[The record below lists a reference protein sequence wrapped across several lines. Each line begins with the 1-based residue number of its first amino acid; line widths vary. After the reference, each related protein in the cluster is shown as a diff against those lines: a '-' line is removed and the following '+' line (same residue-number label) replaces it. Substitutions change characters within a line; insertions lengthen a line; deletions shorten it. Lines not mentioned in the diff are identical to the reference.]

1 MNYLIIPAYQP
12 DLNLVKLV
20 RLVHAKSDLHIIVV
34 DDGSD
39 ADKKVIFDKLEGL
52 ATVLSH
58 EHNQGKGQALKT
70 AYAYI
75 LERGTY
81 GSIVTADADGQH
93 KIWDIFRVVNQSQEH
108 PGTLI
113 LGARAFSGKVPLRSA
128 FGNKL
133 TRFLFK
139 QQTGVAVSDTQ
150 TGLRAFT
157 TNLLPFMLE
166 VDGQRYEYEM
176 NVLLA
181 ASKSFPIVEV
191 PIETVY
197 INDNEGSHFRPIRDG
212 LMIYKDM
219 FKFALSSL
227 SSFIVDYLVYA
238 FFLFVM
244 MAVPISLRILLA
256 NGIARVTSSIFN
268 YSTNKHLVFKNKDS
282 VAKTG
287 SGYFGL
293 ALGLFIL
300 DTLLIRLFY
309 TAFGNKLT
317 RFLFKQ
323 QTGVAVSDTQTGL
336 RAFTTNLLPFMLEV
350 DGQRYEYE
358 MNVLLAASKSFPIV
372 EVPIETVYINDN
384 EGSHFRPIRDG
395 LMIYKD
401 MFKFALSS
409 LSSFIVDYLV
419 YAFFLFV
426 MMAVPISLRIL
437 LANGIARVTSSIFNY
452 STNKHLV
459 FKNKDSVAKT
469 GSGYFGL
476 ALGLFILDTLLIRLF
491 YTAFGLNLLISKI
504 VVGFLLF
511 LVSWVIQKKVIFK
524 ERTAPHHEIL

>member
-12 DLNLVKLV
+12 DLNLIKLV
-20 RLVHAKSDLHIIVV
+20 RLVHAKSDLEIIVV

-52 ATVLSH
+52 ATVLTH

-75 LERGTY
+75 LERSTY

-113 LGARAFSGKVPLRSA
+113 LGTRAFSGKVPLRSA

-212 LMIYKDM
+212 LLIYKDM

-227 SSFIVDYLVYA
+227 GSFMVDYLVYA
-238 FFLFVM
+238 FFLFIL

-268 YSTNKHLVFKNKDS
+268 YSTNKRLVFKNKDS
-282 VAKTG
+282 VTRTG

-300 DTLLIRLFY
+300 DTLLIRLF
-309 TAFGNKLT
+309 F
-317 RFLFKQ
+317 
-323 QTGVAVSDTQTGL
+323 
-336 RAFTTNLLPFMLEV
+336 
-350 DGQRYEYE
+350 
-358 MNVLLAASKSFPIV
+358 
-372 EVPIETVYINDN
+372 
-384 EGSHFRPIRDG
+384 
-395 LMIYKD
+395 
-401 MFKFALSS
+401 
-409 LSSFIVDYLV
+409 
-419 YAFFLFV
+419 
-426 MMAVPISLRIL
+426 
-437 LANGIARVTSSIFNY
+437 
-452 STNKHLV
+452 
-459 FKNKDSVAKT
+459 
-469 GSGYFGL
+469 
-476 ALGLFILDTLLIRLF
+476 
-491 YTAFGLNLLISKI
+491 TAFGLTHRRSPSLSGLMVYPEKSYLQRKDCYSK
-504 VVGFLLF
+504 
-511 LVSWVIQKKVIFK
+511 
-524 ERTAPHHEIL
+524 

>member
-1 MNYLIIPAYQP
+1 M
-12 DLNLVKLV
+12 
-20 RLVHAKSDLHIIVV
+20 V

-52 ATVLSH
+52 ATVLTH

-81 GSIVTADADGQH
+81 GSIVTADADVQH
-93 KIWDIFRVVNQSQEH
+93 KIWDIFRVVKQSQEH
-108 PGTLI
+108 SGTLI

-166 VDGQRYEYEM
+166 VE
-176 NVLLA
+176 
-181 ASKSFPIVEV
+181 
-191 PIETVY
+191 
-197 INDNEGSHFRPIRDG
+197 
-212 LMIYKDM
+212 
-219 FKFALSSL
+219 
-227 SSFIVDYLVYA
+227 
-238 FFLFVM
+238 
-244 MAVPISLRILLA
+244 
-256 NGIARVTSSIFN
+256 
-268 YSTNKHLVFKNKDS
+268 
-282 VAKTG
+282 
-287 SGYFGL
+287 
-293 ALGLFIL
+293 
-300 DTLLIRLFY
+300 
-309 TAFGNKLT
+309 
-317 RFLFKQ
+317 
-323 QTGVAVSDTQTGL
+323 
-336 RAFTTNLLPFMLEV
+336 
-350 DGQRYEYE
+350 GQRYEYE

>member
-1 MNYLIIPAYQP
+1 M
-12 DLNLVKLV
+12 
-20 RLVHAKSDLHIIVV
+20 
-34 DDGSD
+34 
-39 ADKKVIFDKLEGL
+39 
-52 ATVLSH
+52 
-58 EHNQGKGQALKT
+58 
-70 AYAYI
+70 
-75 LERGTY
+75 
-81 GSIVTADADGQH
+81 
-93 KIWDIFRVVNQSQEH
+93 
-108 PGTLI
+108 
-113 LGARAFSGKVPLRSA
+113 RSA

-166 VDGQRYEYEM
+166 VEGQRYEYEM

-181 ASKSFPIVEV
+181 AS
-191 PIETVY
+191 
-197 INDNEGSHFRPIRDG
+197 N
-212 LMIYKDM
+212 
-219 FKFALSSL
+219 
-227 SSFIVDYLVYA
+227 
-238 FFLFVM
+238 
-244 MAVPISLRILLA
+244 
-256 NGIARVTSSIFN
+256 
-268 YSTNKHLVFKNKDS
+268 
-282 VAKTG
+282 
-287 SGYFGL
+287 
-293 ALGLFIL
+293 
-300 DTLLIRLFY
+300 
-309 TAFGNKLT
+309 
-317 RFLFKQ
+317 
-323 QTGVAVSDTQTGL
+323 
-336 RAFTTNLLPFMLEV
+336 
-350 DGQRYEYE
+350 
-358 MNVLLAASKSFPIV
+358 SFPIV

-504 VVGFLLF
+504 VVGFPPF
-511 LVSWVIQKKVIFK
+511 LVSWVIQKK
-524 ERTAPHHEIL
+524 

>member
-20 RLVHAKSDLHIIVV
+20 RLVHAKSDLEIIVV

-39 ADKKVIFDKLEGL
+39 ADKKVIFDKLDGL
-52 ATVLSH
+52 ATVLTH
-58 EHNQGKGQALKT
+58 EHNQGKGQSLKT

-81 GSIVTADADGQH
+81 GSFVTADADGQH

-108 PGTLI
+108 PGALI
-113 LGARAFSGKVPLRSA
+113 LGARAFSGQVPLRSA

-139 QQTGVAVSDTQ
+139 QQTGVAISDTQ

-181 ASKSFPIVEV
+181 ASKSFPI
-191 PIETVY
+191 
-197 INDNEGSHFRPIRDG
+197 
-212 LMIYKDM
+212 L
-219 FKFALSSL
+219 
-227 SSFIVDYLVYA
+227 
-238 FFLFVM
+238 
-244 MAVPISLRILLA
+244 
-256 NGIARVTSSIFN
+256 
-268 YSTNKHLVFKNKDS
+268 
-282 VAKTG
+282 
-287 SGYFGL
+287 
-293 ALGLFIL
+293 
-300 DTLLIRLFY
+300 
-309 TAFGNKLT
+309 
-317 RFLFKQ
+317 
-323 QTGVAVSDTQTGL
+323 
-336 RAFTTNLLPFMLEV
+336 
-350 DGQRYEYE
+350 
-358 MNVLLAASKSFPIV
+358 

>member
-52 ATVLSH
+52 ATVLTH

-81 GSIVTADADGQH
+81 RSIVTADADGQH

-108 PGTLI
+108 PRTLI

-139 QQTGVAVSDTQ
+139 QQTGVAVTDTQ

-157 TNLLPFMLE
+157 TNMIPFMLE
-166 VDGQRYEYEM
+166 
-176 NVLLA
+176 
-181 ASKSFPIVEV
+181 
-191 PIETVY
+191 IE
-197 INDNEGSHFRPIRDG
+197 
-212 LMIYKDM
+212 
-219 FKFALSSL
+219 
-227 SSFIVDYLVYA
+227 
-238 FFLFVM
+238 
-244 MAVPISLRILLA
+244 
-256 NGIARVTSSIFN
+256 
-268 YSTNKHLVFKNKDS
+268 
-282 VAKTG
+282 
-287 SGYFGL
+287 
-293 ALGLFIL
+293 
-300 DTLLIRLFY
+300 
-309 TAFGNKLT
+309 
-317 RFLFKQ
+317 
-323 QTGVAVSDTQTGL
+323 
-336 RAFTTNLLPFMLEV
+336 
-350 DGQRYEYE
+350 GQRYEYE

-504 VVGFLLF
+504 VVGFFLF

>member
-20 RLVHAKSDLHIIVV
+20 RLVHAKSDLEIIVV

-39 ADKKVIFDKLEGL
+39 ADKKVIFDKLDGL
-52 ATVLSH
+52 ATVLTH
-58 EHNQGKGQALKT
+58 EHNQGKGQSLKT

-81 GSIVTADADGQH
+81 RSIVTADADGQH

-108 PGTLI
+108 PGALI

-133 TRFLFK
+133 TRFLFN
-139 QQTGVAVSDTQ
+139 QQTGVAISDTQ

-181 ASKSFPIVEV
+181 ASKSFPILEV

-212 LMIYKDM
+212 LMIYK
-219 FKFALSSL
+219 
-227 SSFIVDYLVYA
+227 
-238 FFLFVM
+238 
-244 MAVPISLRILLA
+244 
-256 NGIARVTSSIFN
+256 
-268 YSTNKHLVFKNKDS
+268 
-282 VAKTG
+282 
-287 SGYFGL
+287 
-293 ALGLFIL
+293 
-300 DTLLIRLFY
+300 
-309 TAFGNKLT
+309 
-317 RFLFKQ
+317 
-323 QTGVAVSDTQTGL
+323 
-336 RAFTTNLLPFMLEV
+336 E
-350 DGQRYEYE
+350 
-358 MNVLLAASKSFPIV
+358 
-372 EVPIETVYINDN
+372 
-384 EGSHFRPIRDG
+384 
-395 LMIYKD
+395 

>member
-20 RLVHAKSDLHIIVV
+20 RLVHAKSDLEIIVV

-39 ADKKVIFDKLEGL
+39 ADKKVIFDKLDGL
-52 ATVLSH
+52 ATVLTH

-75 LERGTY
+75 LERGAY

-108 PGTLI
+108 PGALI

-139 QQTGVAVSDTQ
+139 QQTGVAISDTQ

-181 ASKSFPIVEV
+181 ASKSFPI
-191 PIETVY
+191 
-197 INDNEGSHFRPIRDG
+197 
-212 LMIYKDM
+212 L
-219 FKFALSSL
+219 
-227 SSFIVDYLVYA
+227 
-238 FFLFVM
+238 
-244 MAVPISLRILLA
+244 
-256 NGIARVTSSIFN
+256 
-268 YSTNKHLVFKNKDS
+268 
-282 VAKTG
+282 
-287 SGYFGL
+287 
-293 ALGLFIL
+293 
-300 DTLLIRLFY
+300 
-309 TAFGNKLT
+309 
-317 RFLFKQ
+317 
-323 QTGVAVSDTQTGL
+323 
-336 RAFTTNLLPFMLEV
+336 
-350 DGQRYEYE
+350 
-358 MNVLLAASKSFPIV
+358 

-504 VVGFLLF
+504 VVGFRLF

>member
-20 RLVHAKSDLHIIVV
+20 RLVHAKSDLEIIVV

-39 ADKKVIFDKLEGL
+39 ADKKVIFDKLDGL
-52 ATVLSH
+52 ATVLTH
-58 EHNQGKGQALKT
+58 EHNQGKGQSLKT

-81 GSIVTADADGQH
+81 GNIVTADADGQH

-108 PGTLI
+108 PGALI

-157 TNLLPFMLE
+157 TNM
-166 VDGQRYEYEM
+166 
-176 NVLLA
+176 
-181 ASKSFPIVEV
+181 
-191 PIETVY
+191 
-197 INDNEGSHFRPIRDG
+197 
-212 LMIYKDM
+212 
-219 FKFALSSL
+219 
-227 SSFIVDYLVYA
+227 
-238 FFLFVM
+238 
-244 MAVPISLRILLA
+244 
-256 NGIARVTSSIFN
+256 
-268 YSTNKHLVFKNKDS
+268 
-282 VAKTG
+282 
-287 SGYFGL
+287 
-293 ALGLFIL
+293 
-300 DTLLIRLFY
+300 
-309 TAFGNKLT
+309 
-317 RFLFKQ
+317 
-323 QTGVAVSDTQTGL
+323 
-336 RAFTTNLLPFMLEV
+336 LPFMLEV

-524 ERTAPHHEIL
+524 ERTATHHEIL

>member
-1 MNYLIIPAYQP
+1 
-12 DLNLVKLV
+12 
-20 RLVHAKSDLHIIVV
+20 
-34 DDGSD
+34 
-39 ADKKVIFDKLEGL
+39 
-52 ATVLSH
+52 
-58 EHNQGKGQALKT
+58 
-70 AYAYI
+70 
-75 LERGTY
+75 
-81 GSIVTADADGQH
+81 
-93 KIWDIFRVVNQSQEH
+93 
-108 PGTLI
+108 
-113 LGARAFSGKVPLRSA
+113 
-128 FGNKL
+128 
-133 TRFLFK
+133 
-139 QQTGVAVSDTQ
+139 
-150 TGLRAFT
+150 
-157 TNLLPFMLE
+157 MLE
-166 VDGQRYEYEM
+166 IEGQRYEYEM

-268 YSTNKHLVFKNKDS
+268 YST
-282 VAKTG
+282 
-287 SGYFGL
+287 
-293 ALGLFIL
+293 
-300 DTLLIRLFY
+300 
-309 TAFGNKLT
+309 
-317 RFLFKQ
+317 
-323 QTGVAVSDTQTGL
+323 
-336 RAFTTNLLPFMLEV
+336 
-350 DGQRYEYE
+350 
-358 MNVLLAASKSFPIV
+358 
-372 EVPIETVYINDN
+372 
-384 EGSHFRPIRDG
+384 
-395 LMIYKD
+395 
-401 MFKFALSS
+401 
-409 LSSFIVDYLV
+409 
-419 YAFFLFV
+419 
-426 MMAVPISLRIL
+426 
-437 LANGIARVTSSIFNY
+437 
-452 STNKHLV
+452 

>member
-20 RLVHAKSDLHIIVV
+20 RLVHAKSDLNIIVV

-52 ATVLSH
+52 ATVLTH

-81 GSIVTADADGQH
+81 GSIVTADSDGQH
-93 KIWDIFRVVNQSQEH
+93 KIWDIFRVVKQSQEH
-108 PGTLI
+108 PGALI

-176 NVLLA
+176 NA
-181 ASKSFPIVEV
+181 
-191 PIETVY
+191 
-197 INDNEGSHFRPIRDG
+197 
-212 LMIYKDM
+212 
-219 FKFALSSL
+219 
-227 SSFIVDYLVYA
+227 
-238 FFLFVM
+238 
-244 MAVPISLRILLA
+244 
-256 NGIARVTSSIFN
+256 
-268 YSTNKHLVFKNKDS
+268 
-282 VAKTG
+282 
-287 SGYFGL
+287 
-293 ALGLFIL
+293 
-300 DTLLIRLFY
+300 
-309 TAFGNKLT
+309 
-317 RFLFKQ
+317 
-323 QTGVAVSDTQTGL
+323 
-336 RAFTTNLLPFMLEV
+336 
-350 DGQRYEYE
+350 
-358 MNVLLAASKSFPIV
+358 LLAASKSFPIV